1 MRPSTAQRTA
11 GSTAVKPNTPWLDME
26 DAINEQIAF
35 SRLLVDRLTLSSEI
49 DCEANLEGAIGAGVI
64 SLNSRLAENL
74 CTQFNRVH
82 AQWAANERKL

>member
-1 MRPSTAQRTA
+1 
-11 GSTAVKPNTPWLDME
+11 ME

-82 AQWAANERKL
+82 SQTMANEGKPQL